1 MNRIRAVAAAGIILA
16 ATCGGAF
23 AQARTPSEPSTVS
36 QVETWTKKQW
46 AEAKKKWAK
55 DKARW
60 AGCQKQSNKQKL
72 EGRESWSFLYK
83 CMTT

>member
-1 MNRIRAVAAAGIILA
+1 MNRIRAVIAVGIILA
-16 ATCGGAF
+16 GTCGGAY
-23 AQARTPSEPSTVS
+23 AQARTSSEPSTVS

-83 CMTT
+83 CMTS